1 MSDKAHTH
9 VAVPVENRAAF
20 SSLDLFQG
28 HWWKWRPLRLN
39 IPVFEC
45 KSYEYQ
51 DCECQEYE
59 YDPFQKHVTIM
70 SSLYHPFFFFF
81 PDFYLSYFHI
91 WQCHVIQHQVDIHV
105 VEAIN
110 IYFSWKFCFYIL
122 FSCESLHVCTTKST
136 SGNHHHNLRVA
147 MAQRFVAMAA
157 ASCQCRFQH
166 TNFSLSLHLL
176 NLCSCKGADSRL
188 KITWFEQYP
197 LGHNNR
203 LLFHLQRSIYIL

>member
-1 MSDKAHTH
+1 MKAAQAKYSCFWMQ
-9 VAVPVENRAAF
+9 VLWV
-20 SSLDLFQG
+20 S
-28 HWWKWRPLRLN
+28 RLWVSRVW
-39 IPVFEC
+39 IWSISKTF
-45 KSYEYQ
+45 
-51 DCECQEYE
+51 D
-59 YDPFQKHVTIM
+59 VTIM
-70 SSLYHPFFFFF
+70 SSLYHPFFKYFF

-147 MAQRFVAMAA
+147 MVQRFVAMAA

-188 KITWFEQYP
+188 KITW
-197 LGHNNR
+197 LNNT
-203 LLFHLQRSIYIL
+203 H

>member
-1 MSDKAHTH
+1 
-9 VAVPVENRAAF
+9 
-20 SSLDLFQG
+20 
-28 HWWKWRPLRLN
+28 
-39 IPVFEC
+39 
-45 KSYEYQ
+45 
-51 DCECQEYE
+51 
-59 YDPFQKHVTIM
+59 M
-70 SSLYHPFFFFF
+70 SSLYHPFLKYFF

-122 FSCESLHVCTTKST
+122 FPCESLHVCTTKST
-136 SGNHHHNLRVA
+136 SGNHHHSLRVA
-147 MAQRFVAMAA
+147 TAQRFVAMAA

-176 NLCSCKGADSRL
+176 NPCSCKGAASRL

-203 LLFHLQRSIYIL
+203 LLLHLQRSIWKLPGLNNTH